1 MEAAKL
7 AGFKTG
13 LVVTSRITHATPGAY
28 AAHVTDRDFEDK
40 IAEHQVGYNH
50 PLGSVVDVLMGGGL
64 CFYQP
69 NTTESSCREDEIDL
83 LGWAAD
89 NQYNVFTDRAKF
101 DALKNGTEAKLPYL
115 GLFAESHMD
124 YEIDRDATK
133 QPSLLEMAQ
142 TAITSLHTAT
152 KDRKKGF
159 FIMIEASK
167 IDHAGH
173 ANDPVGHLHDTLMYN
188 EVLDYIRKWID
199 ENGETEFL
207 SAADHET
214 GGLTLKAYEFDPLVL
229 SFANSSAE
237 ALGTAFKK
245 NTGNDTEFLI
255 NETFPQY
262 GIKPEM
268 NVTAEEIQEL
278 IGYKGEQTFSNS
290 LGAILSKRA
299 GINWSTPNHSGA
311 DVALIGY
318 AKGDSY
324 KTMKG
329 ELTGNHDNTDLPKYI
344 EKRLGLSMEDATER
358 LKGKGTSFV
367 TKRDVHGNI
376 RKRSVYGPGCS
387 GHTHD

>member
-1 MEAAKL
+1 M

-13 LVVTSRITHATPGAY
+13 LVATSTITHATPGAY

-40 IAEHQVGYNH
+40 IAEHQIGYNH
-50 PLGSVVDVLMGGGL
+50 PFGSVVDVLMGGGR
-64 CFYQP
+64 CFYSP
-69 NTTESSCREDEIDL
+69 NTTESSCRDDGLDL
-83 LGWAAD
+83 LSWAGD
-89 NQYNVFTDRAKF
+89 HKFNVFTERAGF

-115 GLFAESHMD
+115 GLFAEKHMD
-124 YEIDRDATK
+124 YEIDRDAAK

-173 ANDPVGHLHDTLMYN
+173 ASDPIGHLHDILMYN
-188 EVLDYIRKWID
+188 EVIDYIKNWID
-199 ENGETEFL
+199 ENGETELL

-229 SFANSSAE
+229 TAANSSAE
-237 ALGTAFKK
+237 ALGKAFAK
-245 NTGNDTEFLI
+245 NNGNDTEYLV
-255 NETFPQY
+255 NEVFPQY
-262 GIKPEM
+262 GILPEY
-268 NVTAEEIQEL
+268 NVTSEEL
-278 IGYKGEQTFSNS
+278 GSLVDVKGKQNFTNI

-299 GINWSTPNHSGA
+299 GINWSTPNHSGS

-318 AKGDSY
+318 AKGDGY

-329 ELTGNHDNTDLPKYI
+329 ELAGNHDNTDLPKYI
-344 EKRLGLSMEDATER
+344 EKRLGLDMEDATER
-358 LKGKGTSFV
+358 LKEDGVKFV
-367 TKRDVHGNI
+367 TKRDMHGSVM
-376 RKRSVYGPGCS
+376 KRSIYGPGCS
-387 GHTHD
+387 GKTHT